1 MEQLEPLQLFFNMSH
16 LQYDSNVEL
25 SKYIHTFLLNNHLYI
40 YVNSRQTYISFPI
53 RFKYNFKSFSKNS
66 NYFPLKLLR
75 LLLYH
80 FYIYIYIFLKY
91 INIQFQTFL
100 KIQITFPY
108 IYFYIYIF
116 FKNTNV
122 QF

>member
-1 MEQLEPLQLFFNMSH
+1 MEQLEPLQLFFNTSH

-91 INIQFQTFL
+91 TISNIFKNSNYFPL
-100 KIQITFPY
+100 KPSLYIYIY
-108 IYFYIYIF
+108 IYF
-116 FKNTNV
+116 
-122 QF
+122 